1 MSKLPDKEPA
11 VTPPLPMVW
20 RCQCGRVVLMH
31 HEYCPRCLNDRPTK
45 KEE

>member
-1 MSKLPDKEPA
+1 MSKPPDKEPA

-31 HEYCPRCLNDRPTK
+31 HEYCQGCLNDRPTK